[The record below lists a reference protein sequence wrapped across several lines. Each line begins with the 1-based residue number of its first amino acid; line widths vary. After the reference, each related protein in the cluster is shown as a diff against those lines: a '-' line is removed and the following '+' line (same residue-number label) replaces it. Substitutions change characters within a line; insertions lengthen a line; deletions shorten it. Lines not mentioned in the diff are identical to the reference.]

1 MTIKKII
8 GNGFI
13 GRNVNKLRK
22 YIIKSGYTIYTAG
35 ISNSNTNS
43 KKELRKE
50 IRLFKI
56 FSKENNSKK
65 LIFISTADVSN
76 NLKRNNLYIINK
88 VKIENII
95 RKEFNDYIILR
106 LPQIIG
112 NSKNKKTL
120 INYFYRNIKK
130 NKTIDVLSGVKRNI
144 LDIDDVIKVLKIII
158 FEKKLIK
165 RTITLS
171 NKYFVQPIDIVKI
184 FEKKLNKVAKIRFKR
199 VSKENWNLENDMSK
213 KLFNKAKVKFDKNYL
228 IKKINKYF

>member
-95 RKEFNDYIILR
+95 KKEFNDYIILR

>member
-1 MTIKKII
+1 MAIKKII

-22 YIIKSGYTIYTAG
+22 YIIKSDYIIYTAG

-43 KKELRKE
+43 KKELKKE
-50 IRLFKI
+50 IRLFKD

-76 NLKRNNLYIINK
+76 NLKRNNPYIINK

-95 RKEFNDYIILR
+95 KKEFKDYIILR

-158 FEKKLIK
+158 FEKKLMK

-171 NKYFVQPIDIVKI
+171 NNYYVQPIDIVKI
-184 FEKKLNKVAKIRFKR
+184 FEKKLNKVAKVRFKR
-199 VSKENWNLENDMSK
+199 MLKEKWNLENDMSK

>member
-1 MTIKKII
+1 M
-8 GNGFI
+8 
-13 GRNVNKLRK
+13 
-22 YIIKSGYTIYTAG
+22 
-35 ISNSNTNS
+35 
-43 KKELRKE
+43 
-50 IRLFKI
+50 
-56 FSKENNSKK
+56 
-65 LIFISTADVSN
+65 
-76 NLKRNNLYIINK
+76 
-88 VKIENII
+88 
-95 RKEFNDYIILR
+95 
-106 LPQIIG
+106 
-112 NSKNKKTL
+112 

>member
-120 INYFYRNIKK
+120 INYFYKNIKK

>member
-50 IRLFKI
+50 VRLFKI

-95 RKEFNDYIILR
+95 RKEFKDYIILR

-144 LDIDDVIKVLKIII
+144 LDIDDVIKVLKVII

>member
-95 RKEFNDYIILR
+95 RKEFNDYIIFR

>member
-13 GRNVNKLRK
+13 GKNVNKLRK
-22 YIIKSGYTIYTAG
+22 HIIKSGYTIYTAG

-50 IRLFKI
+50 IRLFKE

-76 NLKRNNLYIINK
+76 NLKRNNPYIINK

-95 RKEFNDYIILR
+95 KKEFKDYIILR

-112 NSKNKKTL
+112 NSKNKNTL

-130 NKTIDVLSGVKRNI
+130 DKIIDVLNGVKRNI

-158 FEKKLIK
+158 FEKKLINK
-165 RTITLS
+165 TITLS
-171 NKYFVQPIDIVKI
+171 NKYYVQPIDIVKI

-199 VSKENWNLENDMSK
+199 ILKENWNLENNMSK
-213 KLFNKAKVKFDKNYL
+213 KLFKKAKVNIDKNYL